1 MVIWDHIPENRSEKI
16 ALCIGK
22 FDGFHKGH
30 RLLIEEAKETGF
42 PVGVLTFLFHH
53 TDTIDSVEE
62 KRRLAEALGVDV
74 YIEIEAGPSFF
85 SLTPEGFIRDVVAEK
100 LRAAHVIV
108 GEDFCFG
115 RDRAGDVS
123 TLAAYEERCHY
134 RLHAIR
140 KLRDREGEISSSRI
154 RECILAGQM
163 EDVTRMLGR
172 AYPMTG
178 VVTDGNHI
186 GRRMGV
192 PTANLIPE
200 AGRVLPPRGVYAMWV
215 TIDET
220 EPERTDAKRKKKKKA
235 GESDGRRRYR
245 SIGNLGTKP
254 TIGADNPLGLEIHL
268 LDYEGDLYGKRI
280 TAEFGTFLRKE
291 RRFDDVESLH
301 HQIDEDIRRAE
312 KWLR

>member
-1 MVIWDHIPENRSEKI
+1 MVIWDHFPENRSEKM

-30 RLLIEEAKETGF
+30 RLLIEEAKETGC
-42 PVGVLTFLFHH
+42 PVGVLTFLFSH
-53 TDTIDSVEE
+53 TETIDSVEE
-62 KRRLAEALGVDV
+62 KRNLAEKLGVDI
-74 YIEIEAGPSFF
+74 YMEIKAGPAIF
-85 SLTPEGFIRDVVAEK
+85 SLTPEAFIRDVVSEK
-100 LRAAHVIV
+100 LHAAHVIV

-115 RDRAGDVS
+115 RDRAGDIS
-123 TLAAYEERCHY
+123 TLAANAESCHY
-134 RLHAIR
+134 KLHTIR
-140 KLRDREGEISSSRI
+140 KLRDGAGEISSSRI
-154 RECILAGQM
+154 RESILDGKM

-172 AYPMTG
+172 PYSMSG
-178 VVTDGNHI
+178 VVTDGNQI

-200 AGRVLPPRGVYAMWV
+200 AGRVLPPKGVYAMWV
-215 TIDET
+215 TIDDEN
-220 EPERTDAKRKKKKKA
+220 ERYK
-235 GESDGRRRYR
+235 

-268 LDYEGDLYGKRI
+268 LDYEGDLYGKKI

-291 RRFDDVESLH
+291 RRFEDVESLH
-301 HQIDEDIRRAE
+301 RQIEDDIRRAE